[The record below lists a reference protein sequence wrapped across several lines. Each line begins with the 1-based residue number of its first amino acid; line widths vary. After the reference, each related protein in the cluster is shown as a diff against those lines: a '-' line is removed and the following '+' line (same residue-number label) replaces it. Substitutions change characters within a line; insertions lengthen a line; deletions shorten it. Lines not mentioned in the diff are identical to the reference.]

1 MPLHYRQLNQ
11 TRAGVTF
18 GEGRVPREP
27 AEERDDGGQ
36 RPHGAGNLLQQLPE
50 RWELPVWVLLPSER
64 SREEAGAV
72 SPDRAGSWRLARAAG
87 LSSWKKLE
95 KPSPEHPPR
104 ALRGPC
110 RCHPALLALGTGGGR
125 AASSPTCRCG
135 ARCQPA
141 ARVSSRCKCY
151 EFFTKQASLIV

>member
-27 AEERDDGGQ
+27 AGERDGGGQ
-36 RPHGAGNLLQQLPE
+36 RLHGAGNLLQHLPE

-64 SREEAGAV
+64 SREEAGVV
-72 SPDRAGSWRLARAAG
+72 SPDRAGSWRLVRAAG

-95 KPSPEHPPR
+95 KPSPEHPPSPG
-104 ALRGPC
+104 GPVSVSPC
-110 RCHPALLALGTGGGR
+110 SAGLGDRRWPRCLQPHVPMRSQMPAGCTREPAL
-125 AASSPTCRCG
+125 
-135 ARCQPA
+135 
-141 ARVSSRCKCY
+141 
-151 EFFTKQASLIV
+151 

>member
-1 MPLHYRQLNQ
+1 M
-11 TRAGVTF
+11 TF

-27 AEERDDGGQ
+27 AEERDGGGQ
-36 RPHGAGNLLQQLPE
+36 RLHGAGNLLQQLPE

-95 KPSPEHPPR
+95 KPSPEHPPE
-104 ALRGPC
+104 P
-110 RCHPALLALGTGGGR
+110 
-125 AASSPTCRCG
+125 CG
-135 ARCQPA
+135 AGVGVTLLCWPWGQAVAALPPA
-141 ARVSSRCKCY
+141 PRADAEPDASRLH
-151 EFFTKQASLIV
+151 A